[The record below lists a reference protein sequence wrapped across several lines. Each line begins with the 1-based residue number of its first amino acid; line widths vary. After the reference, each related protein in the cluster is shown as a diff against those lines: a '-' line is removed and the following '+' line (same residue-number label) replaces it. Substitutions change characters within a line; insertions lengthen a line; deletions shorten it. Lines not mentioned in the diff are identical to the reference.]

1 MRKSIRL
8 RISFA
13 NTLGNIV
20 QISTIPIT
28 CNGNVLASHILIP
41 ETIIEKFVGLRQSTL
56 LHNTAML
63 WHFKRSQL
71 QLFDTLGCL
80 HPIGY
85 LALDKNGKVLQK
97 GVMQPQ
103 RTKLI
108 KCSYWIEFLP
118 EAIGGVLVGD
128 LINIC
133 NGYFNL

>member
-1 MRKSIRL
+1 M
-8 RISFA
+8 
-13 NTLGNIV
+13 

-28 CNGNVLASHILIP
+28 CNGNVLASRVLIP

-85 LALDKNGKVLQK
+85 LALDKDKKVKQK
-97 GVMQPQ
+97 GIMQINQ
-103 RTKLI
+103 VKLI
-108 KCSYWIEFLP
+108 RCSWWIEVLP
-118 EAIGGVLVGD
+118 EVINGVCIGDTIGIGKL
-128 LINIC
+128 
-133 NGYFNL
+133 